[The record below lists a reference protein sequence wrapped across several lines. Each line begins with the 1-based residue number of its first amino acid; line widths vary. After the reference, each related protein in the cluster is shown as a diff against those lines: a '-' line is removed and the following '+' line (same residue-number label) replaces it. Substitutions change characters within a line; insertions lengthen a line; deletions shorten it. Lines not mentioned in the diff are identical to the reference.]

1 MLMTVRSAL
10 ARLHT
15 RSVYG
20 SLDLFGTFCGN
31 AKKYINNVIASYH
44 LWSNKGKNINDVIRS
59 LLYKSKGKLHNPLI
73 RLASLEPACEFGT
86 AAL

>member
-1 MLMTVRSAL
+1 MTVRSAL

-31 AKKYINNVIASYH
+31 AKKYIKEYYVYNVSRFY
-44 LWSNKGKNINDVIRS
+44 LLNILMS
-59 LLYKSKGKLHNPLI
+59 LFL
-73 RLASLEPACEFGT
+73 LAQKK
-86 AAL
+86 